1 MELRRPAA
9 AGQFYP
15 LSMTDLHDALE
26 GCFLNPLGPGQ
37 LPPSH
42 NRVDYFAA
50 VVPHAG
56 YTYSGPIAAHSY
68 YALSGMRRPDLIVI
82 IGPNHWGIG
91 SSVSVYPE
99 GAWNTPL
106 GQVEV
111 DASAA
116 KYLAETSN
124 IADLDAL
131 AHKQDHCIEVQLPFL
146 QYIYGRGFKILPVIL
161 VLQDYSTAME
171 LGRALALLAKRQS
184 TLLLASSDF
193 THYEPRM
200 DALDKDSRLIDTI
213 LSLDIQKFYR
223 ILERLNISACG
234 YGAIASVMSTVKELG
249 ATDGRLLKY
258 GTSGDVT
265 GDHSAVVG
273 YSSIVFE

>member
-1 MELRRPAA
+1 MEIRRPAA

-26 GCFLNPLGPGQ
+26 GCFLHSLGPGQ
-37 LPPSH
+37 LTPSH
-42 NRVDYFAA
+42 DRVDYFGA

-56 YTYSGPIAAHSY
+56 YTYSGPIAAHAY
-68 YALSGMRRPDLIVI
+68 YALSSMHRPDLVVI
-82 IGPNHWGIG
+82 LGPNHWGIG

-99 GAWNTPL
+99 GAWDTPL
-106 GQVEV
+106 GRVEI
-111 DASAA
+111 DSAAA
-116 KYLAETSN
+116 KYLAETSS
-124 IADLDAL
+124 IADLDAS
-131 AHKQDHCIEVQLPFL
+131 AHRQDHCIEVQLPFL

-161 VLQDYSTAME
+161 VLQDYTTATE
-171 LGRALALLAKRQS
+171 LGQALASLARRQS
-184 TLLLASSDF
+184 TLLIASSDF

-200 DALDKDSRLIDTI
+200 EALDKDSRLIDMV
-213 LSLDIQKFYR
+213 LSLDVPKFYR

-234 YGAIASVMSTVKELG
+234 YGAIAAVMAAVKELG
-249 ATDGRLLKY
+249 AADGRLLKY

-265 GDHSAVVG
+265 GDYSSVVG

>member
-1 MELRRPAA
+1 MEIRRPAA

-26 GCFLNPLGPGQ
+26 GCFLHSLGPGQ
-37 LPPSH
+37 LTPSH
-42 NRVDYFAA
+42 DRVDYFGA

-56 YTYSGPIAAHSY
+56 YTYSGPIAAHAY
-68 YALSGMRRPDLIVI
+68 YALSGMHRPDLVVI
-82 IGPNHWGIG
+82 LGPNHWGIG

-99 GAWNTPL
+99 GAWDTPL
-106 GQVEV
+106 GRVEI
-111 DASAA
+111 DSAAA
-116 KYLAETSN
+116 KYLAETSS
-124 IADLDAL
+124 IADLDAS
-131 AHKQDHCIEVQLPFL
+131 AHRQDHCIEVQLPFL

-161 VLQDYSTAME
+161 VLQDYTTATE
-171 LGRALALLAKRQS
+171 LGRALASLAKRQS
-184 TLLLASSDF
+184 TLLIASSDF

-200 DALDKDSRLIDTI
+200 EALDKDSRLIDMV
-213 LSLDIQKFYR
+213 LSLDVPKFYR

-234 YGAIASVMSTVKELG
+234 YGAIAAVMAAVKELG
-249 ATDGRLLKY
+249 AADGRLLKY

-265 GDHSAVVG
+265 GDYSSVVG